1 MMPDFLELML
11 GSLSK
16 LLLAIPMPWRAALT
30 TAALALVVYGIVYGI
45 LTLSLSLEFQL
56 TNRLRRWNLRPVP
69 GTYIFDDIVE
79 WTIRLFSVLKWMLL
93 IISMLGVIA
102 WYARPRLPD
111 AVYVQYIDQ
120 FISWWQ
126 FLEDKLMASS

>member
-1 MMPDFLELML
+1 MMPDFLGSVLA
-11 GSLSK
+11 SLSR

-56 TNRLRRWNLRPVP
+56 TNRLRRWNLRPLP

-79 WTIRLFSVLKWMLL
+79 WTIRLFNVLKWMLL
-93 IISMLGVIA
+93 VVSVLGVVA
-102 WYARPRLPD
+102 WYARLMLPD
-111 AVYVQYIDQ
+111 AFYMQYIDQ
-120 FISWWQ
+120 FISWWR
-126 FLEDKLMASS
+126 FLEQRLVIQG